1 MFHTI
6 NAIRSVFTRKKY
18 VPGNSYAVESG
29 TFCGETLVLIELKED
44 KLFFL
49 CLPALTIKEITR
61 ADFDR
66 GLENKIVKFIENLP
80 KFAFKTC
87 EKQYEILCKT
97 QPYKN

>member
-1 MFHTI
+1 MFPNLTGI
-6 NAIRSVFTRKKY
+6 KSVFTRKKY

-49 CLPALTIKEITR
+49 CLPALTIKEITK

-87 EKQYEILCKT
+87 KKQYQLIQNK
-97 QPYKN
+97 QK